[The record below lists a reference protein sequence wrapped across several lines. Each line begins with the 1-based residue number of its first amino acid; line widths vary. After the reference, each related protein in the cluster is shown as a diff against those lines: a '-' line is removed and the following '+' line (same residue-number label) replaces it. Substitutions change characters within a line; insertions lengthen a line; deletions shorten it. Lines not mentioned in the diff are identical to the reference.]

1 MRKMSM
7 RVGNRL
13 NSTIVRARMKRIA
26 KSKIFSTKQQRTQK
40 STSGSSSQSI
50 SRLLSKLNANSGKTS
65 SAEQLLANRTQTL
78 LYSGMETAAERVEKR
93 MEKFLKTD
101 GTSVFD
107 GEDKAKVKEN
117 VADNMESFVSDY
129 NYLMKRLAQSGDIV
143 DSNYAKKLKNYTN
156 AESKGLREIGITIK
170 GDGTLELDEQKLK
183 AADISEV
190 KKLFNGED
198 GFAKKVSDLSGQIG
212 KYAKEKVA
220 ELEKS
225 NAQASSNYNR
235 YARYAN
241 NSQSYNSS
249 SYYSGYYNS
258 KA

>member
-1 MRKMSM
+1 M

-26 KSKIFSTKQQRTQK
+26 KTKTFTTKQQRTQK
-40 STSGSSSQSI
+40 STSGSSGQSI
-50 SRLLSKLNANSGKTS
+50 SQLLSKLNANSGKTS

-93 MEKFLKTD
+93 LGKFLKTD

-107 GEDKAKVKEN
+107 EEDETKLKEN
-117 VADNMESFVSDY
+117 VADNIESFVNDY

-143 DSNYAKKLKNYTN
+143 DSNYAKKLKAAFIDTN
-156 AESKGLREIGITIK
+156 NTTTLRYLQEVELATGISTS
-170 GDGTLELDEQKLK
+170 LD
-183 AADISEV
+183 V
-190 KKLFNGED
+190 KR
-198 GFAKKVSDLSGQIG
+198 KK
-212 KYAKEKVA
+212 KYAKEKVT

-225 NAQASSNYNR
+225 SAQASSNYNR

-249 SYYSGYYNS
+249 YYNNSYYNS

>member
-1 MRKMSM
+1 MGKMSM

-26 KSKIFSTKQQRTQK
+26 KTKTFTTKQQRTQK
-40 STSGSSSQSI
+40 STSGSSGQSI
-50 SRLLSKLNANSGKTS
+50 SQLLSKLNANSGKTS
-65 SAEQLLANRTQTL
+65 SAEQLLANRT
-78 LYSGMETAAERVEKR
+78 ETAAERVEKR
-93 MEKFLKTD
+93 LGKFLKTD

-107 GEDKAKVKEN
+107 EEDETKLKEN
-117 VADNMESFVSDY
+117 VADNIESFVNDY

-143 DSNYAKKLKNYTN
+143 DSNYAKKLKNYAN
-156 AESKGLREIGITIK
+156 AENKELREIGITIK
-170 GDGTLELDEQKLK
+170 GDGTLELDENKLK
-183 AADISEV
+183 AADISQV
-190 KKLFNGED
+190 KKLFTGED
-198 GFAKKVSDLSGQIG
+198 GFAKKVSNLSGQIG
-212 KYAKEKVA
+212 KYAKEKVT

-225 NAQASSNYNR
+225 SAQASSNYNR

-249 SYYSGYYNS
+249 YYNNSYYNS

>member
-1 MRKMSM
+1 MGKMSM

-26 KSKIFSTKQQRTQK
+26 KTKTFTTKQQRTQK
-40 STSGSSSQSI
+40 STSGSSGQSI
-50 SRLLSKLNANSGKTS
+50 SQLLSKLNANS
-65 SAEQLLANRTQTL
+65 
-78 LYSGMETAAERVEKR
+78 VEKR
-93 MEKFLKTD
+93 LGKFLKTD

-107 GEDKAKVKEN
+107 EEDETKLKEN
-117 VADNMESFVSDY
+117 VADNIESFVNDY

-143 DSNYAKKLKNYTN
+143 DSNYAKKLKNYAN
-156 AESKGLREIGITIK
+156 AENKELREIGITIK
-170 GDGTLELDEQKLK
+170 GDGTLELDENKLK
-183 AADISEV
+183 AADISQV
-190 KKLFNGED
+190 KKLFTGED
-198 GFAKKVSDLSGQIG
+198 GFAKKVSNLSGQIG
-212 KYAKEKVA
+212 KYAKEKVT

-225 NAQASSNYNR
+225 SAQAISNYNR

-249 SYYSGYYNS
+249 YYNNSYYNS